1 MCGLGQIRLK
11 DTRPDVTALW
21 YITGPPASICAL
33 NRLGGDEQLRPRART
48 KVERSSWL
56 MPKSLRL
63 RCQIAS
69 PIHRAA
75 YLSVEIETQFG
86 PAVSRPEQRAKT
98 TSRPQRRR
106 E

>member
-11 DTRPDVTALW
+11 EHPNVTAPRF
-21 YITGPPASICAL
+21 ITGPPASICAL
-33 NRLGGDEQLRPRART
+33 NPLGGDEQLRPRART

-56 MPKSLRL
+56 MSMSLRL
-63 RCQIAS
+63 RCLIAS
-69 PIHRAA
+69 PRHRAA

-86 PAVSRPEQRAKT
+86 PALLPREQRAKT
-98 TSRPQRRR
+98 TGRPWRRR